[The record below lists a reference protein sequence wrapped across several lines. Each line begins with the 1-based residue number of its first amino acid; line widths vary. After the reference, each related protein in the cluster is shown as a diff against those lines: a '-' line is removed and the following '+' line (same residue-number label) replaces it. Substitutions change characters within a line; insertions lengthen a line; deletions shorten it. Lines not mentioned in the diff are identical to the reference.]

1 MWELQERLEN
11 AHTFVREQTGKSIN
25 RQKRYHDRNLSFD
38 TIEPDDA
45 VYVLFPV
52 RKSGCTRKWTSFWRG
67 PFKVSKKLSEVL
79 FEVDCGRYGKGE
91 PIRLQRIRKAK
102 DQILPG
108 EDIEQEMS
116 DSEIDEMMENQDAS
130 GQDLETE
137 NIEGRPH
144 RTIRKPAWLKDF
156 VYRFRSDMD
165 QERRGPNIKITPR
178 KAHAPALICPLCK
191 KDLPNRQVFTEH
203 VLKCPEKRQKCEKCG
218 VTFKKMQYLR
228 THWKRQHPEEEAPT
242 SLQST
247 DDKTQSADEKESD
260 NDSDWDQ
267 DPPYSVGDD
276 AELYPGRTVRKRV
289 CPNPVAAPLKHPKAS
304 ATISS
309 AEATAS
315 SSDFPQDKRVFGTA
329 AEEDKREGNSARKS
343 EQNVKNPQ
351 RVNMGFSVKAEDG
364 SRTVQRFDLKRNK
377 EQIVSTTVTNLAN
390 VKAGD
395 ININLADV
403 IGRVNIDSSHI
414 QISVKKEEIQ
424 LEINDETD

>member
-1 MWELQERLEN
+1 MQIVRSGFPMERLAVDIAGEFPITEKGNKYILVIQDYFTKWVECFPMPDMQASTVAKIMVNEVISRFGIPTKLHSDQGRQFESNLFREMCRLLQIEKTRTTAYHPQSDGMVERFNRTLASMIIMFVNDNHSDWDELLPFLSMAYRATAHETTGMSPNMLMLGRETTTPLDIVFEMPANLKAIPNNQWVWELQERLEN

-79 FEVDCGRYGKGE
+79 FEVDCRRYGKGE
-91 PIRLQRIRKAK
+91 PIHLQRIRKAK

-108 EDIEQEMS
+108 EDIEQEMT

-165 QERRGPNIKITPR
+165 QERPGPNIKITPR

-191 KDLPNRQVFTEH
+191 KDLPNR
-203 VLKCPEKRQKCEKCG
+203 
-218 VTFKKMQYLR
+218 
-228 THWKRQHPEEEAPT
+228 
-242 SLQST
+242 
-247 DDKTQSADEKESD
+247 
-260 NDSDWDQ
+260 
-267 DPPYSVGDD
+267 
-276 AELYPGRTVRKRV
+276 
-289 CPNPVAAPLKHPKAS
+289 
-304 ATISS
+304 
-309 AEATAS
+309 
-315 SSDFPQDKRVFGTA
+315 
-329 AEEDKREGNSARKS
+329 
-343 EQNVKNPQ
+343 
-351 RVNMGFSVKAEDG
+351 
-364 SRTVQRFDLKRNK
+364 
-377 EQIVSTTVTNLAN
+377 
-390 VKAGD
+390 
-395 ININLADV
+395 
-403 IGRVNIDSSHI
+403 
-414 QISVKKEEIQ
+414 
-424 LEINDETD
+424 